1 MWIKHQDKTSRL
13 SIRIHIRILN
23 ADEIL
28 GKITIEHQD
37 KHHDNISGY
46 NMRIGIAHQDNTSG

>member
-1 MWIKHQDKTSRL
+1 M
-13 SIRIHIRILN
+13 IHIRILN
-23 ADEIL
+23 ADAIL